1 MERLLLLWDEMD
13 DWTSLCWHAI
23 RRFWSGLVRAG
34 LKITR

>member
-13 DWTSLCWHAI
+13 DWTGMCRHALA
-23 RRFWSGLVRAG
+23 RFWSALARAG